1 MARRDMRTE
10 AGLATTRITG
20 RRWDI
25 AMRDAQWDLFASD
38 VCTEARVRLL
48 AALESFCDNGDR
60 KLPGSCFRWLSRSAR
75 DAPQAARHGSFQA
88 HGVALRGHASD
99 RVFFVTAIDIDP
111 VPPPPTRHARKRA
124 PDQRQLPLSL
134 LLPTGGSHG

>member
-1 MARRDMRTE
+1 MAPRDIRTQ
-10 AGLATTRITG
+10 AALATTRITG

-25 AMRDAQWDLFASD
+25 AMRNAEWDLFTSEA
-38 VCTEARVRLL
+38 CAEARGRLL
-48 AALESFCDNGDR
+48 AALETFCDDGDR
-60 KLPGSCFRWLSRSAR
+60 KLPGSCFRWLSRSLRAN
-75 DAPQAARHGSFQA
+75 QAARQGSFQA

-111 VPPPPTRHARKRA
+111 VPPPPTRRARKGE

-134 LLPTGGSHG
+134 LLPIGGHHG